1 VTVREPAGKTT
12 ARNADPRR
20 KDAFLRG
27 VSAEGR
33 ASLYLAAKGYRT
45 LAKRWKSPAGEID
58 LVVKRGKLI
67 VFVEVKARGSLDA
80 AAESVLPRQKKRIT
94 AAAEAWLATHPEHTS
109 HDLRFDAVLIAPK
122 RLPRHIEA
130 AFEAE
135 Y

>member
-1 VTVREPAGKTT
+1 MTT
-12 ARNADPRR
+12 KETAKRNADPNRR
-20 KDAFLRG
+20 DAFLRG

-67 VFVEVKARGSLDA
+67 VFVEVKARGNLDA
-80 AAESVLPRQKKRIT
+80 AAESVLPRQRKRIT
-94 AAAEAWLATHPEHTS
+94 AAAEAWLATHPEHMN

-130 AFEAE
+130 AFDAE